1 MNLESSPTSIRFE
14 LQKMEHADEL
24 LKYISENFSPNSA
37 NSVDADTSL
46 FQGQVLDSL
55 NLVELITF
63 VESRFG
69 IKVAPSEVSIDNLDT
84 VNSIAGFIERKLA
97 EAA

>member
-1 MNLESSPTSIRFE
+1 MDHTS
-14 LQKMEHADEL
+14 EL
-24 LKYISENFSPNSA
+24 LKYITNNFPTTNA
-37 NSVDADTSL
+37 TAVDADTSL

-63 VESRFG
+63 VEIHFG

-84 VNSIAGFIERKLA
+84 VSRIVGFIQRKLA
-97 EAA
+97 N

>member
-1 MNLESSPTSIRFE
+1 MDHTS
-14 LQKMEHADEL
+14 DL
-24 LKYISENFSPNSA
+24 LNYITNNFA
-37 NSVDADTSL
+37 AAKATAVDAETSL

-63 VESRFG
+63 VETQFG

-84 VNSIAGFIERKLA
+84 VSRIAGLIERKLA
-97 EAA
+97 G

>member
-1 MNLESSPTSIRFE
+1 MQR
-14 LQKMEHADEL
+14 ADEL
-24 LKYISENFSPNSA
+24 LKYISDNFTGNGTDA
-37 NSVDADTSL
+37 VDAETSL

-69 IKVAPSEVSIDNLDT
+69 IKVSPSEVSIDNLDT
-84 VNSIAGFIERKLA
+84 VNRIAGFIERKLA
-97 EAA
+97 DAA

>member
-1 MNLESSPTSIRFE
+1 
-14 LQKMEHADEL
+14 MEHTETL
-24 LKYISENFSPNSA
+24 LTYITDNFTGGRGSTVN
-37 NSVDADTSL
+37 ADTSL

-63 VESRFG
+63 VESQFR

-84 VNSIAGFIERKLA
+84 VNRIAGFIQRKLA
-97 EAA
+97 DHA

>member
-1 MNLESSPTSIRFE
+1 MGHT
-14 LQKMEHADEL
+14 DTL
-24 LKYISENFSPNSA
+24 LNYITDNFTGNTGA
-37 NSVDADTSL
+37 KVDAETSL

-63 VESRFG
+63 VESQFR

-84 VNSIAGFIERKLA
+84 VNRIAGFIQRKLGDQA
-97 EAA
+97 

>member
-1 MNLESSPTSIRFE
+1 
-14 LQKMEHADEL
+14 MEHADEL
-24 LKYISENFSPNSA
+24 LQYIADNFTGNSA
-37 NSVDADTSL
+37 DAVNAETSL

-69 IKVAPSEVSIDNLDT
+69 IKVSPSEVSIDNLDT
-84 VNSIAGFIERKLA
+84 VNRIAGFIERKLA
-97 EAA
+97 AAA

>member
-1 MNLESSPTSIRFE
+1 MDQTT
-14 LQKMEHADEL
+14 EL
-24 LKYISENFSPNSA
+24 LKYIADNFAAGNA
-37 NSVDADTSL
+37 TAVDAETSL

-63 VESRFG
+63 VESQFG

-84 VNSIAGFIERKLA
+84 VSRIVGFIQRKLA
-97 EAA
+97 S

>member
-1 MNLESSPTSIRFE
+1 
-14 LQKMEHADEL
+14 MEHTDEL
-24 LKYISENFSPNSA
+24 LKYIADNFTGNSA
-37 NSVDADTSL
+37 DAVNAETSL

-69 IKVAPSEVSIDNLDT
+69 IKVSPSEVSIDNLDT
-84 VNSIAGFIERKLA
+84 VNRIAGFIERKLA
-97 EAA
+97 AAA

>member
-1 MNLESSPTSIRFE
+1 
-14 LQKMEHADEL
+14 MEHTDEL
-24 LKYISENFSPNSA
+24 LQYISENFTGNST
-37 NSVDADTSL
+37 NSVDAETSL

-63 VESRFG
+63 VETRFG

-84 VNSIAGFIERKLA
+84 VNRIAGFIDRKLA